1 MVSLEK
7 IRADMQELL
16 ERDKM
21 LHNVDV
27 NADSID
33 EALADA
39 AVQLDTKAAD
49 LEYEVVEKGSNGFL
63 GFGKKPWKLRIY
75 ENPNTVHTK
84 R

>member
-7 IRADMQELL
+7 IRADMQHLL
-16 ERDKM
+16 ERDKQ

-27 NADSID
+27 HAESID

-49 LEYEVVEKGSNGFL
+49 LEYEVVEKGSSGFL
-63 GFGKKPWKLRIY
+63 GFGKKPWRLRI
-75 ENPNTVHTK
+75 
-84 R
+84 